1 MTFGE
6 HSIISPCPVHGLE
19 FRVFP
24 PLDRTPNKTRDPQST
39 LSIVW
44 RSHGFTCAKMEVAG
58 KNGHLIRLPSGM
70 SVHRRL
76 LRFFSQPA
84 YCLLPRPTVYIT
96 FCFFF
101 QPIWLFQCDSLFRV
115 DIPPSLWRKLWI
127 RTYPHLTLGLQSMFR
142 KQMNFG
148 RIFQPPALFRP
159 LHHPATKNYQ

>member
-44 RSHGFTCAKMEVAG
+44 RSHGFTCAKMEVTG

-76 LRFFSQPA
+76 LRFFFPT
-84 YCLLPRPTVYIT
+84 CLLPPAAPHRLYY
-96 FCFFF
+96 FSFFF
-101 QPIWLFQCDSLFRV
+101 PTYLIIPMWQFIPSWYPSFFVTKAMNTDLPPFNSWFAVNVPETNEFWTYFPTSCFIPTTS
-115 DIPPSLWRKLWI
+115 PPS
-127 RTYPHLTLGLQSMFR
+127 Y
-142 KQMNFG
+142 
-148 RIFQPPALFRP
+148 
-159 LHHPATKNYQ
+159 